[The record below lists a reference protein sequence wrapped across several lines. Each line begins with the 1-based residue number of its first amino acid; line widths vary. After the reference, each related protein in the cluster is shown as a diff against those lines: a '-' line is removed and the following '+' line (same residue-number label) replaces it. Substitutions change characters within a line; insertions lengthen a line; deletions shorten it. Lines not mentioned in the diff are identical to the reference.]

1 MERRGCCRWMRPLFE
16 EELKVQRHLKVSDV
30 TEGAAAA
37 PHTERCYR
45 AAKVQEDSERLDVP
59 QLPLFCR

>member
-1 MERRGCCRWMRPLFE
+1 MRPLFE

-37 PHTERCYR
+37 PHTGRCYH